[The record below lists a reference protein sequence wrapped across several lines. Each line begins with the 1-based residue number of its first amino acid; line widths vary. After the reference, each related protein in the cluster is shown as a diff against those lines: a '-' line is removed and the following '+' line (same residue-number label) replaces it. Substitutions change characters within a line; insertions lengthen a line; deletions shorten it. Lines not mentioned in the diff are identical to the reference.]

1 MKLKRIEAIFTPPAS
16 HMVGD
21 GFKVHQF
28 IPSVKGLDM
37 KRMDP
42 FLMLDY
48 NAKQHVEASSKPKGV
63 GVHPHRGFETV
74 TLAYKGRIAH
84 HDSAGNAGIIG
95 EGDVQWM
102 TAASGVLHKEY
113 YEEEWAREGG
123 DFQMVQL
130 WVNLPRKYK

>member
-1 MKLKRIEAIFTPPAS
+1 
-16 HMVGD
+16 
-21 GFKVHQF
+21 
-28 IPSVKGLDM
+28 M

-84 HDSAGNAGIIG
+84 HDSAGGVNI
-95 EGDVQWM
+95 
-102 TAASGVLHKEY
+102 ASIRFNFMITVL
-113 YEEEWAREGG
+113 
-123 DFQMVQL
+123 
-130 WVNLPRKYK
+130 NNNKYVVMKVLCG

>member
-48 NAKQHVEASSKPKGV
+48 NAKQHGRSK
-63 GVHPHRGFETV
+63 FETQRCRSSP
-74 TLAYKGRIAH
+74 A
-84 HDSAGNAGIIG
+84 
-95 EGDVQWM
+95 
-102 TAASGVLHKEY
+102 
-113 YEEEWAREGG
+113 
-123 DFQMVQL
+123 
-130 WVNLPRKYK
+130 

>member
-1 MKLKRIEAIFTPPAS
+1 
-16 HMVGD
+16 MVGD

-84 HDSAGNAGIIG
+84 
-95 EGDVQWM
+95 Q
-102 TAASGVLHKEY
+102 
-113 YEEEWAREGG
+113 R
-123 DFQMVQL
+123 
-130 WVNLPRKYK
+130 

>member
-48 NAKQHVEASSKPKGV
+48 NAKQHVEAS
-63 GVHPHRGFETV
+63 
-74 TLAYKGRIAH
+74 
-84 HDSAGNAGIIG
+84 
-95 EGDVQWM
+95 
-102 TAASGVLHKEY
+102 
-113 YEEEWAREGG
+113 
-123 DFQMVQL
+123 
-130 WVNLPRKYK
+130 

>member
-48 NAKQHVEASSKPKGV
+48 NAKQHV
-63 GVHPHRGFETV
+63 
-74 TLAYKGRIAH
+74 
-84 HDSAGNAGIIG
+84 
-95 EGDVQWM
+95 
-102 TAASGVLHKEY
+102 
-113 YEEEWAREGG
+113 
-123 DFQMVQL
+123 
-130 WVNLPRKYK
+130 

>member
-1 MKLKRIEAIFTPPAS
+1 
-16 HMVGD
+16 MVGD

-74 TLAYKGRIAH
+74 TFPLRLGSEKKT
-84 HDSAGNAGIIG
+84 DLSAILLPMNIP
-95 EGDVQWM
+95 GDAQRSPG
-102 TAASGVLHKEY
+102 SGVTHDEAQPVRAPWRPGRQARIKRLADRRDGAVFRHK
-113 YEEEWAREGG
+113 AHDVG
-123 DFQMVQL
+123 ML
-130 WVNLPRKYK
+130 L